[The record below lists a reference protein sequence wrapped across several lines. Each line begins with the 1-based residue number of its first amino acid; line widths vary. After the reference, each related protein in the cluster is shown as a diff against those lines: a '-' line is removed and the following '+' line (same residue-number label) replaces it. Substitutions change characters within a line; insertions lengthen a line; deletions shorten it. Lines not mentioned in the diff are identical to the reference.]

1 MSTDPLYARV
11 NDTRLAYFEFGSGEP
26 VILVHGAVTD
36 HRFWSPQFPVLKER
50 YRCIALD
57 QRYFGQ
63 SWPGGDRTFSLEAHA
78 TDLCQFLQA
87 IVCKPVH
94 AVATSY
100 GSAVV
105 LASAV
110 ASPTLFKSL
119 FLNEPS
125 LASLVTDPSDLS
137 VIAQA
142 RKDLAPVVV
151 ALSEQNESKAVEL
164 FCDWTAYAGAFKTL
178 PSEFRTVFLDNART
192 VGLQVAAPR
201 PSITAA
207 QISQLSAPVTF
218 TTGEKTIPF
227 FAVQVRA
234 AHGAIPHSRL
244 VSVPNAHHAASF
256 ENSAAFNAALL
267 THLANNAAV

>member
-1 MSTDPLYARV
+1 MLIDPLYAHV
-11 NDTRLAYFEFGSGEP
+11 NGTRLAYFESGSGEP

-36 HRFWSPQFPVLKER
+36 HRFWSPQVRVLTER

-63 SWPGGDRTFSLEAHA
+63 SWPGGDQTFGLEAHA
-78 TDLCQFLQA
+78 ADLCQFLQT
-87 IVCKPVH
+87 IGRKPVH

-100 GSAVV
+100 GSGVV

-142 RKDLAPVVV
+142 RKDLAPVAI

-164 FCDWTAYAGAFKTL
+164 FCDWTAFAGAFKSL
-178 PSEFRTVFLDNART
+178 SEEFRAVFLDNART

-201 PSITAA
+201 PSLTSV
-207 QISQLSAPVTF
+207 QIAQLSMPVTF

-234 AHGAIPHSRL
+234 AHKAIPHSRL
-244 VSVPNAHHAASF
+244 VRIPNAHHAASF
-256 ENSAAFNAALL
+256 ENPTEFNAALL
-267 THLANNAAV
+267 THLANNTAT